1 MKYKVFF
8 AWFAISLSL
17 ISFLIATFLSVD
29 VWVFAI
35 FSGGCFA
42 FSCFALF
49 FFKKTTQTLSKIF
62 LGSFIAM
69 LIVLIIH
76 IFFFAMI
83 FIDPS
88 NYGEMFQF
96 FLTIFGIIPTMIAGA
111 ILGGIFEFIER
122 HFSAKTA
129 YLVLALILF
138 VSILFLIVKSQQ
150 NSLDQKVKLLHRN
163 GQNADG
169 TYACNTFL
177 HEDYQLIQCYTEE
190 AATTGSTKQ
199 CISGIERSLPGMN
212 VCIFAAAKK
221 LQNTTTCDYFANNPT
236 LEKYVGYPP
245 SYQDQ
250 DPQLPK
256 QHRLIYVDDY
266 KRCLSEVGGG
276 IESKF
281 FKRVN

>member
-1 MKYKVFF
+1 MINMKYKTFF
-8 AWFAISLSL
+8 AWFAIGLSI
-17 ISFLIATFLSVD
+17 ISFIIAAFLNVD

-42 FSCFALF
+42 FSCFALL
-49 FFKKTTQTLSKIF
+49 FFKKNTTQTLSKIF

-83 FIDPS
+83 FVDPS

-96 FLTIFGIIPTMIAGA
+96 FLTIFGIIPAMIVGA
-111 ILGGIFEFIER
+111 ILGGIFEIIER
-122 HFSAKTA
+122 HFSTKTA
-129 YLVLALILF
+129 YLVLILILF
-138 VSILFLIVKSQQ
+138 VSSLFLVVKYQQ
-150 NSLDQKVKLLHRN
+150 NLLDQKIGVLHRN

-169 TYACNTFL
+169 TYACDTFL
-177 HEDYQLIQCYTEE
+177 HKDYQLIPCYTEE
-190 AATTGSTKQ
+190 AAATGSIKQ
-199 CISGIERSLPGMN
+199 CISGIERFLPGMN

-221 LQNTTTCDYFANNPT
+221 LQNITTCDYFANNPT

-266 KRCLSEVGGG
+266 KRCLSEVEG
-276 IESKF
+276 K
-281 FKRVN
+281 N